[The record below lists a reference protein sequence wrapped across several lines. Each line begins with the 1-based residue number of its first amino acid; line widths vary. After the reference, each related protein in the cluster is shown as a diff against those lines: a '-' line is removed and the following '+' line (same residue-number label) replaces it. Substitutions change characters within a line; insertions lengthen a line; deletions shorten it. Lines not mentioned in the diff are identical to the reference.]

1 MPECVKC
8 NVDFKTPQRLLNH
21 NKKNPN
27 CINKCSICLKKYSSK
42 QSLIKH
48 ESIVCEQK
56 YECEKCNNVYSTK
69 YYLKDHK
76 CVNEIDNNIILKQ
89 GDNCNN
95 IGDILKNLPN
105 ISNISNNRQIVINQN
120 NQNIYN
126 NNNNSNNSNEIQ
138 VDHKNIQ
145 VDNKN
150 INVDN
155 KNIQVDKMNLNINQK
170 TKNFFDTKPRLWSG
184 NYKEHEDYRYLIKLD
199 DYDEKTADLYVYDE
213 ENFKAKQPKN
223 LVYKYDKEALQVEGM
238 KVLFSKLQKDPNN
251 RNVMIRKMKSGTCY
265 VYEKEWVEKKLKT
278 IIVKICN
285 KLCDCIYDKETSLN
299 HFMRLV
305 IGSQPKRCIELRKHI
320 EKEIINNKCIKQIC
334 N

>member
-1 MPECVKC
+1 MSTCQKCQKC
-8 NVDFKTPQRLLNH
+8 NKNFTTVQNMITH
-21 NKKNPN
+21 NKKYVN
-27 CINKCSICLKKYSSK
+27 CTNKCNICLKTFKNRQTLK
-42 QSLIKH
+42 RH

-56 YECEKCNNVYSTK
+56 FECEKCNNIYSTK
-69 YYLKDHK
+69 YYLRDHK
-76 CVNEIDNNIILKQ
+76 CEKEINDYKIIEKYDNTDISN
-89 GDNCNN
+89 
-95 IGDILKNLPN
+95 ILKNIPDN
-105 ISNISNNRQIVINQN
+105 KQIVII
-120 NQNIYN
+120 QNIN
-126 NNNNSNNSNEIQ
+126 NSNSNNSNEIQ
-138 VDHKNIQ
+138 VDHKNI
-145 VDNKN
+145 
-150 INVDN
+150 NVDH
-155 KNIQVDKMNLNINQK
+155 KNIQVNKMNVNINQK

-251 RNVMIRKMKSGTCY
+251 RNVMIRKMKSGICY

-299 HFMRLV
+299 HFIRLV

-320 EKEIINNKCIKQIC
+320 EKEIINNKCIKQIT
-334 N
+334 